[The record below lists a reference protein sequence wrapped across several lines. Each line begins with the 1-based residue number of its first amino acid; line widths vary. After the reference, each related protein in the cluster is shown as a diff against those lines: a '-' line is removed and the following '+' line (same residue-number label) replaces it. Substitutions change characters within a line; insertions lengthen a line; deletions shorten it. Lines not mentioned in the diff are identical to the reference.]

1 MLKNASDAVFAAIVL
16 AGDRSERDALRDHSG
31 VNCKALIEIDGVPMV
46 QRVLA
51 ALASARR
58 VSGVTLAGPSAAD
71 LRSNKALA
79 DAVDQGSLGWC
90 SPEATPSTSACTA
103 MAMLPADSPV
113 LLTTADHPLLTGE
126 IVDTFCSASLER
138 DADVTLGLARYELVR
153 EAFPDMKKTVLRF
166 RDGDFCGCNLFTFLT
181 PRGREIAAFWRQI
194 ENQRKKPLRL
204 IGLLGWRAV
213 IRYRLGWL
221 PLDEALARL
230 SRRLDIRIRAV
241 ILPYAHA
248 AVDVDTLSDYELVQ
262 AGVVAARDNA

>member
-1 MLKNASDAVFAAIVL
+1 MLTKSTAGVFAAIVL
-16 AGDRSERDALRDHSG
+16 AGDRSARDELREHSG

-46 QRVLA
+46 RRVLA
-51 ALASARR
+51 ALAAARG
-58 VSGVTLAGPSAAD
+58 VAGVTLAGPSETD
-71 LRSNKALA
+71 LRSDAPLA
-79 DAVDQGSLGWC
+79 AAVDAGSIGWYP
-90 SPEATPSTSACTA
+90 PEATPSTSACAVLAT
-103 MAMLPADSPV
+103 LPAERPV

-138 DADVTLGLARYELVR
+138 DADVTLGLARYELVH
-153 EAFPDMKKTVLRF
+153 EAFPAMKKTVLRF
-166 RDGDFCGCNLFTFLT
+166 RDGNFCGCNLFAFLT
-181 PRGREIAAFWRQI
+181 PRGREIAGFWRQI
-194 ENQRKKPLRL
+194 ESERKKPLRL

-241 ILPYAHA
+241 ILPQAHA

-262 AGVVAARDNA
+262 AGIAAARKS